1 MPRGRFKFQV
11 TPVGMAHKAMD
22 PPLIA
27 HCVTLFPMFPT
38 RAFAA
43 TVATRTAAPLDSPK
57 DVTDAESGPGLGCVA
72 KTTVSDVDD
81 AAEIEPTVPLISV
94 TKLPAAGGSKL
105 NPLMTSVVWV
115 ELIVAELEVTT
126 GGARTVATT
135 IVPLDSPKA
144 VTVAESGPRLGCVAK
159 TIVSDVI
166 EAAEKEATV
175 PLLSVT
181 TWPAADGS
189 KLNPL
194 MTSVIEATERLAELG
209 VTIGLGLLGT
219 TTNPMEEV

>member
-1 MPRGRFKFQV
+1 MYAKAIPYGSSKFQV
-11 TPVGMAHKAMD
+11 TPVGMAHEAMD

-27 HCVTLFPMFPT
+27 HCVTLFPMFAT

-43 TVATRTAAPLDSPK
+43 TVATRTAAPLDSPT

-72 KTTVSDVDD
+72 KT
-81 AAEIEPTVPLISV
+81 
-94 TKLPAAGGSKL
+94 
-105 NPLMTSVVWV
+105 
-115 ELIVAELEVTT
+115 
-126 GGARTVATT
+126 
-135 IVPLDSPKA
+135 
-144 VTVAESGPRLGCVAK
+144 
-159 TIVSDVI
+159 IVSDVV

-175 PLLSVT
+175 PMLSVT
-181 TWPAADGS
+181 TLPAADGS